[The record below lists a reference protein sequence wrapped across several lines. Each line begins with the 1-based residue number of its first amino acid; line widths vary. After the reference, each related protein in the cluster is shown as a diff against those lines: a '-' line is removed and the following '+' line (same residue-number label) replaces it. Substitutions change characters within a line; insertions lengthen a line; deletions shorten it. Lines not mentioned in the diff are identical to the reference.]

1 MKDVGQRVR
10 LLNVAMRFKRGDIL
24 SDIVTGATE
33 MKVFLT
39 TESEMQNQGQDNVTH
54 AASLRSLD
62 P

>member
-33 MKVFLT
+33 MKVSLT
-39 TESEMQNQGQDNVTH
+39 TESEKQNQGEDNVTH